1 MPLTLTA
8 DIEPVPGLRAGS
20 REIRPLELGTSRHE
34 L

>member
-8 DIEPVPGLRAGS
+8 GIEPVPGYRAGS
-20 REIRPLELGTSRHE
+20 REIRPLELGAPRHE